1 MAREAYR
8 SLYGDLTKL
17 KDTSLL
23 DDPAGGTGDD
33 DELFQLLMAVSEMV
47 DRYCN
52 RRIYPR
58 IETIIIDGQGGTK
71 LALPDDLISVTT
83 LKEDTADDAV
93 YDVTWAATD
102 YRKLPAAAAPT
113 QHWGSP
119 YTSLEL
125 LTSGEEDDFPVG
137 QANFELAGKWG
148 WREFTEDSG
157 SLTNGF
163 VAFAAT
169 TVTVDDGTDFAI
181 GQTIIIDTEQLL
193 VTGISSNVLTVTR
206 ALNGTTAATHADNA
220 TVKILRWPG
229 PVERATLIQAARIW
243 TRAPSFEP
251 FYVDADLDTDVRMLL
266 DPYRKP
272 LVTG

>member
-17 KDTSLL
+17 KDNSLL

-47 DRYCN
+47 DSYCN
-52 RRIYPR
+52 RRFYPR
-58 IETIIIDGQGGTK
+58 IETLIIDGQGGK
-71 LALPDDLISVTT
+71 VLLMPDDLISVTT
-83 LKEDTADDAV
+83 LKQDDSDDTT
-93 YDVTWAATD
+93 YNVTWAATD
-102 YRKLPAAAAPT
+102 YRLLPAQAAPT

-119 YTSLEL
+119 YTSLQQ
-125 LTSGEEDDFPVG
+125 LTSGAEDVFTKG
-137 QANFELAGKWG
+137 TANFEVAGKWG

-157 SLTNGF
+157 SLLNGS
-163 VAFAAT
+163 ATASAT
-169 TVTVDDGTDFAI
+169 TVTVDDGTDFI
-181 GQTIIIDTEQLL
+181 VGQTVIIDTEQML

-206 ALNGTTAATHADNA
+206 ALNGTTGATHADNA

-251 FYVDADLDTDVRMLL
+251 FYVDADLDTDVRMML